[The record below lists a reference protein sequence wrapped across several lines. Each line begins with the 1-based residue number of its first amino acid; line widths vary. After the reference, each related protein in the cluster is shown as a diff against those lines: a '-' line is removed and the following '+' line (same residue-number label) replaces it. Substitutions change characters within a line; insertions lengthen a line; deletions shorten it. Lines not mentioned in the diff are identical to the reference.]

1 MIQANQWYNIAATQI
16 TPSKTGMNITLGAFS
31 IRCNISVDWGN
42 ATITI
47 VDALTSS
54 AKISLRIRS
63 LGGDFFAD
71 VKASSALDGEIVSV
85 LYDNNYWSAPPVTVA
100 SGGDTVC
107 IINDVSEYIPGGG
120 SGGDS
125 QDINQLKVAIN
136 TNAANISTLSKEM
149 ERVKDWFELKTLSDG
164 TKVLVTKYNLAT
176 EKNLAWGGSGG
187 VESNPGSGS
196 SYNRLDSWE
205 TYDEAAGDVLSAKL
219 GYGLKT
225 SIENI
230 EQTLGSGLLSKVTIK
245 LGLKSYESIDGVVSL
260 PAYPIVPSLLS
271 SFTDDVGYAKSS
283 DVQQIFQTYSENLE
297 ALENRV
303 EVNEDNILSLDG
315 RIESVEDWFTLQTVA
330 GVKTLVTKYPL
341 ATQKNLIWGGSS
353 GDSAVSSVSYN
364 RLDSWD
370 GYTDAMAGYVLSAG
384 LGYSLKQTID
394 NISSQQLTKVTVKVG
409 SVAYDSVGGVVSLP
423 AYPTIPA
430 KLSSFT
436 DDVGYAKQSD
446 VEAIS
451 LRLDNFLFAS
461 DTDTIINKWH
471 ELEAFLA
478 GQSESSTLAELL
490 GIKADK
496 SVVEAL
502 SNRVTVSEG
511 NIISLQNRMESVE
524 DRVSGVEDWFQM
536 KVLSDGSRQLVT
548 KYHLATEKGLVWGGS
563 SGSGSPSSSA
573 SYNRLDSWDGYTDA
587 MAGYVLSAG
596 LGYSLKQAIENI
608 SSNNSPS
615 EVTVKVG
622 SVAYDSVDGVVSL
635 PAYPTI
641 PAKLSAFTDDVVS
654 GNYLPLAGGVLSGS
668 LSVPNI
674 NITSAAAVAHLAF
687 GRQGGNFITAPT
699 GGYLAFVA
707 EGKGI
712 ATASADLVVTDSIV
726 YPGTDGVTQLGF
738 GGKRW
743 SKVSSI
749 DGEFAGAL
757 TAGTFST
764 ANVVSCGGRLRVN
777 ASNSVTSFGF
787 LKSTAYTTALNRA
800 VLDIGSNYGGSS
812 DIASETVDV
821 VAMSMYRGAV
831 GVGRAFT
838 YDELYANRASNV
850 MLSVEGN
857 AQATGSIT
865 AAFFNGNAT
874 SATKLATAR
883 SIYGQAFDG
892 TQDITSAKVIN
903 FTDAEPYAVN
913 ESGAARVGRFDTNGG
928 LKIQL
933 GNSDDAVIE
942 IVNKGA
948 TIALLRMDASGNLR
962 VKGNLIVEG
971 NLTWGGAL

>member
-71 VKASSALDGEIVSV
+71 VKTSSALDGEIVSV

-125 QDINQLKVAIN
+125 QDINQLKAAIN

-205 TYDEAAGDVLSAKL
+205 AYDEAAGDVLSAKL

-271 SFTDDVGYAKSS
+271 SFTDDVGYAK
-283 DVQQIFQTYSENLE
+283 
-297 ALENRV
+297 
-303 EVNEDNILSLDG
+303 
-315 RIESVEDWFTLQTVA
+315 
-330 GVKTLVTKYPL
+330 
-341 ATQKNLIWGGSS
+341 
-353 GDSAVSSVSYN
+353 
-364 RLDSWD
+364 
-370 GYTDAMAGYVLSAG
+370 
-384 LGYSLKQTID
+384 
-394 NISSQQLTKVTVKVG
+394 
-409 SVAYDSVGGVVSLP
+409 
-423 AYPTIPA
+423 
-430 KLSSFT
+430 
-436 DDVGYAKQSD
+436 QSD

-451 LRLDNFLFAS
+451 LRLDNFLVAS

-502 SNRVTVSEG
+502 SNRVTVNEG

-548 KYHLATEKGLVWGGS
+548 KYHLATEKGFVWGGS
-563 SGSGSPSSSA
+563 SGSGSSSSSA

-654 GNYLPLAGGVLSGS
+654 GNYLPLAGGVLSGA

-674 NITSAAAVAHLAF
+674 NITSEAAVAHLAF

-699 GGYLAFVA
+699 GGYLAFIA

-712 ATASADLVVTDSIV
+712 ATGNADLVVTDAIV

-738 GGKRW
+738 GSKRW

-764 ANVVSCGGRLRVN
+764 ANVVSCGGRLRIN

-787 LKSTAYTTALNRA
+787 LKSTAYTSALNRA

-865 AAFFNGNAT
+865 AASFNGNAT
-874 SATKLATAR
+874 SATKLEVER

-903 FTDAEPYAVN
+903 FTDAESYSAN
-913 ESGAARVGRFDTNGG
+913 ESDAARIGRFDTNGG